1 MKRNVRT
8 NPHST
13 FKITPPT
20 GRPEFKKG
28 RITQVVSCSIAQR
41 APPKVTL
48 PRLKFMENKLAD

>member
-13 FKITPPT
+13 FKIAP
-20 GRPEFKKG
+20 RPEFKKG
-28 RITQVVSCSIAQR
+28 RISQVVSCSIAQR
-41 APPKVTL
+41 VPPKVTL